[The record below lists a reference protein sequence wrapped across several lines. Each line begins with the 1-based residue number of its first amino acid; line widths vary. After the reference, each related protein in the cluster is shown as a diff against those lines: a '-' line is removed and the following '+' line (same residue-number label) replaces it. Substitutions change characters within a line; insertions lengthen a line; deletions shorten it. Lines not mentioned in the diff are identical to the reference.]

1 MNEKNKQNLNT
12 VHEMDLQRLLGS
24 LGISDDFQNGKILCK
39 FCKKTITKDNIYSLF
54 RESGSISFVCD
65 EPSCITQSL
74 IYLEERK
81 KTIKN
86 DE

>member
-1 MNEKNKQNLNT
+1 MNEKNKQSLNT
-12 VHEMDLQRLLGS
+12 VHEMDLERLLSS
-24 LGISDDFQNGKILCK
+24 LGLVKEFQEGRLLCK
-39 FCKKTITKDNIYSLF
+39 FCRKIITKDNIYSLF
-54 RESGSISFVCD
+54 RESGSIAFVCD
-65 EPSCITQSL
+65 DPSCITQSL